1 MKTGL
6 VLEGGAMRGMY
17 TAGALDVFLKEG
29 VHFQGVMGVSA
40 GALFGV
46 NFLSGQAG
54 RVIRY
59 CKKYNPDHHYMGGAV
74 PHGGIREP
82 GFSIRQGA
90 PGTGSL

>member
-6 VLEGGAMRGMY
+6 VLEGGAMRGLY
-17 TAGALDVFLKEG
+17 TAGVLDVLMKNG
-29 VHFQGVMGVSA
+29 VRFDGIMGVSA

-59 CKKYNPDHHYMGGAV
+59 NKRYNRDMRYMGLL
-74 PHGGIREP
+74 P
-82 GFSIRQGA
+82 
-90 PGTGSL
+90 L